1 MNYILSCKQTQTL
14 INLVEFII
22 DTYNLKCD
30 CFGDEDHESTI
41 NNLRNWFNNQHP
53 IGYRGMVSEEKDSNE
68 LRLSSVSK
76 GETPICYVTYNQTGY
91 TKHCLDYKNYK
102 DWEKNRNPI
111 RYESNLNKN
120 YDSKNM
126 MHCTRLIHMGLE
138 LAKGEGFNIERT
150 WDREFLLN
158 IRNHKI
164 EYDELIDYIEQK
176 HQEFNEAIK
185 TSQIKEKIDVDFV
198 NNLLIEIRKEQLK
211 KIF

>member
-1 MNYILSCKQTQTL
+1 
-14 INLVEFII
+14 
-22 DTYNLKCD
+22 
-30 CFGDEDHESTI
+30 
-41 NNLRNWFNNQHP
+41 
-53 IGYRGMVSEEKDSNE
+53 
-68 LRLSSVSK
+68 
-76 GETPICYVTYNQTGY
+76 
-91 TKHCLDYKNYK
+91 
-102 DWEKNRNPI
+102 
-111 RYESNLNKN
+111 
-120 YDSKNM
+120 M